1 MKTLKIMLVVFTI
14 SAFVACKEDKVE
26 PQIIEKTTI
35 IEKEVEAPAQEK
47 EDGTSISI
55 GKDGVEFSNK
65 NGDKNTEVKIND
77 DEKSLKVEK

>member
-1 MKTLKIMLVVFTI
+1 MKTLKIMLTVFTI

-35 IEKEVEAPAQEK
+35 IEKEVEAPVEEK

-55 GKDGVEFSNK
+55 NKDGVEFSNK
-65 NGDKNTEVKIND
+65 KGDKNTEVKIND